1 MSLYLDIRVKVLQR
15 SIVKGEAVKHG
26 PQPRTNRSGH
36 PKHTPLSCATALPSQ
51 QGGKDTT
58 SSQEVDTMTPPQR
71 ENDRMDRAAF
81 RTELER
87 LVARAQEDGV
97 EVGGGYN
104 VRSPDP
110 DVPDYTIEITEQEK
124 RITDGGV
131 DSVSADGA
139 MPTDGTA
146 PTDMTAPTDVVPSN
160 GGGLT
165 VERQRRAVDRFLLA
179 PPF

>member
-1 MSLYLDIRVKVLQR
+1 
-15 SIVKGEAVKHG
+15 
-26 PQPRTNRSGH
+26 
-36 PKHTPLSCATALPSQ
+36 
-51 QGGKDTT
+51 
-58 SSQEVDTMTPPQR
+58 MTPPRR
-71 ENDRMDRAAF
+71 ENDRMDQAEF
-81 RTELER
+81 RTELQG
-87 LVARAQEDGV
+87 LVARAQEEGV

-131 DSVSADGA
+131 DSVPADGA
-139 MPTDGTA
+139 T